1 MASLTRPAAW
11 TEAEQKQLETLARR
25 YPSSEH
31 SLVTQCAK
39 IAAGLPRKSIR
50 DVGARLRLLALDPL
64 ATAQPARPGT
74 ARPMTSLGRLI
85 RIGTAS
91 MLSESGGPFIRVDR
105 LDLKKYAQRPE
116 LAKVLFDYILYH
128 GHNPRK
134 ALELANH
141 ATQLAQ
147 FEATFDVFLKG
158 LENSIRGEKARMAKA
173 TSMEF

>member
-64 ATAQPARPGT
+64 ATFFGQLFWASEDGLYFT
-74 ARPMTSLGRLI
+74 WDSDLI
-85 RIGTAS
+85 S
-91 MLSESGGPFIRVDR
+91 
-105 LDLKKYAQRPE
+105 K
-116 LAKVLFDYILYH
+116 
-128 GHNPRK
+128 
-134 ALELANH
+134 
-141 ATQLAQ
+141 
-147 FEATFDVFLKG
+147 
-158 LENSIRGEKARMAKA
+158 
-173 TSMEF
+173 